1 MSSKGFSLARLSISR
16 PVFISCL
23 VALSIILGRI
33 SLSKLPI
40 DIFPDVTFPIVSVIT
55 PYPGAGPKEIETIVS
70 KVFEEE
76 FSTIAGVKRIS
87 AIAQEGVS
95 IVVTEF
101 NFNIDIKQAEQQI
114 RDKVTSART
123 KLPRDVKESVIRRI
137 DPADQPIIT
146 MSLKADLAEAELFDL
161 ANLVVKPKFEQ
172 VLSVGMVEI
181 IGGRKREIRVELD
194 LKKLKEREISA
205 LQIAD
210 SLGKSGMNIP
220 VGKMDVTQKQET
232 VFRTVGEFQSLD
244 EIKNTLVSFYGNEM
258 PTTLA
263 NVAEVKQGLEDQKNI
278 GYVNGDKALFINVY
292 KQSGAN
298 TVAVSKDIAKQI
310 ETLNAHLKNLK
321 GNAFLTLVRNGA
333 KPIEDNILD
342 VSESIYFGIALT
354 VIVVFFFLGSFRST
368 LITGLAL
375 PNSLLG
381 AFILVSA
388 AGFSINIMSLL
399 ALSLAVGLLVD
410 DAIVVRENIYRH
422 LEMGKD
428 AKTAALDGAHEV
440 MLAVVATTMTVLAV
454 FGPIAFLDGVVGQ
467 FFKQFGLTICFALI
481 ISLFDA
487 LTIAPMM
494 SAYFVGKIKGHDDV
508 TQNQKKTFYD
518 RILGGLVVHFT
529 RFQDWLADV
538 YIKILGITLNHP
550 LKTLFSG
557 VVIFALSI
565 MVLKYVPKTFVP
577 AQDNG
582 EFAVN
587 LELPP
592 GTSLSEMNR
601 VSMEVDKLIRAH
613 QEVLISVLTVGT
625 KDGESNK
632 ASFYVRLVSPK
643 MRKVNTIRFK
653 AMIRDELT
661 PFAFAKPSVRDY
673 DFMGA
678 GMRPFSLNIQ
688 GPNEEEL
695 EKIAT
700 NVFEKLRHH
709 PSLTDVDLSFR
720 PGKPEFQVIPDRFK
734 SERLGVST
742 NVIGSE
748 LRTLMQ
754 GQTPA
759 VFRMKGEEYD
769 IRIRLK
775 EDQRNLAESF
785 SKIYVP
791 NMNYRLIQLKNVSGS
806 LETTGPATITRQD
819 RQRYYQI
826 GADIAP
832 DGPGMGGAVNEVKR
846 IFRDE
851 IKLPEEMGYRFV
863 GQAENFQELI
873 ISMLKAA
880 GLGTLLIYLVLA
892 SLYESYIL
900 PFTIMMVLPLG
911 LCGAFFAL
919 FLTKASLDLFSMIGC
934 IMLLGVATKNS
945 IILVDYIKQ
954 QISKGLAMRE
964 AILKAGRDRLR
975 PILMTSFALAAGMS
989 PIAIGLN
996 EASKQRTSMGIA
1008 LIGGII
1014 SSTFLS
1020 LLIVPVAFTYLER
1033 FRLWSGGIMKRIF
1046 IGKVDEPN
1054 NRRVEQ

>member
-1 MSSKGFSLARLSISR
+1 MSSNGFSFARLAINR
-16 PVFISCL
+16 PVFISCV
-23 VALSIILGRI
+23 VALTIIIGYI
-33 SLSKLPI
+33 SLSNLPV
-40 DIFPDVTFPIVSVIT
+40 DIFPDVTFPVISVIT

-76 FSTIAGVKRIS
+76 FSTIAGMKRIS

-95 IVVTEF
+95 IVVAEF
-101 NFNIDIKQAEQQI
+101 NFDVDIKQAEQQI
-114 RDKVTSART
+114 RDKISSVRP

-137 DPADQPIIT
+137 DPADQPIMT
-146 MSLKADLAEAELFDL
+146 MSLRADLSEAELFDL

-172 VLSVGMVEI
+172 LNSVGLVEI

-205 LQIAD
+205 LQVSDA
-210 SLGKSGMNIP
+210 LGKSGMNIP
-220 VGKMDVTQKQET
+220 VGKMDVTPKQET
-232 VFRTVGEFQSLD
+232 VFRTVGEFQSLA
-244 EIKNTLVSFYGNEM
+244 EIKNTIVSFFGNEV
-258 PTTLA
+258 PTTLRD
-263 NVAEVKQGLEDQKNI
+263 VAELKDGLEDQKNI
-278 GYVNGDKALFINVY
+278 AYVNGEKSIFINVY
-292 KQSGAN
+292 RQSGSN
-298 TVAVSKDIAKQI
+298 TVAVSKAVVKQMKM
-310 ETLNAHLKNLK
+310 LNEQIKDLQGK
-321 GNAFLTLVRNGA
+321 GQLSLVRDGA

-354 VIVVFFFLGSFRST
+354 VVVVFFFLGSFRST
-368 LITGLAL
+368 LITGMAL
-375 PNSLLG
+375 PDSLLG
-381 AFILVSA
+381 AFILVA
-388 AGFSINIMSLL
+388 VAGFSINIMSLL

-454 FGPIAFLDGVVGQ
+454 FGPIAFLEGVVGQ
-467 FFKQFGLTICFALI
+467 FFKQFGLTICFALV

-494 SAYFVGKIKGHDDV
+494 SAYFVGKIKAHGQTNEEH
-508 TQNQKKTFYD
+508 KKNLYD
-518 RILGGLVVHFT
+518 RTLGALVGLFN
-529 RFQDWLADV
+529 RFQAWME
-538 YIKILGITLNHP
+538 KIYLKVLNIALNHP
-550 LKTLFSG
+550 LKTLFTG
-557 VVIFALSI
+557 VVILVLSM
-565 MVLKYVPKTFVP
+565 MVLKYVPKTFIP

-582 EFAVN
+582 EFSVN

-592 GTSLSEMNR
+592 GTSLTEMNR
-601 VSMEVDKLIRAH
+601 VGLDVDKVIRAH
-613 QEVLISVLTVGT
+613 KEVQFSVLTVGT

-632 ASFYVRLVSPK
+632 ASFYVRLVAAK
-643 MRKVNTIRFK
+643 MRKINTIQFK
-653 AMIRDELT
+653 EMIRGELT
-661 PFAFAKPSVRDY
+661 TFTYAKPSVRDY

-678 GMRPFSLNIQ
+678 GMRPFSVNIQ
-688 GPNEEEL
+688 GPNEDEL
-695 EKIAT
+695 EKISSL
-700 NVFEKLRHH
+700 VFEKLKNH
-709 PSLTDVDLSFR
+709 PSLKDVDLSFR
-720 PGKPEFQVIPDRFK
+720 PGKTEFQVIPDRFK

-748 LRTLMQ
+748 LRTLME

-759 VFRMKGEEYD
+759 VFRVKGEEYD
-769 IRIRLK
+769 IRVRLR
-775 EDQRNLAESF
+775 EDQRNLAQSF
-785 SKIYVP
+785 DKIYVP
-791 NMNYRLIQLKNVSGS
+791 NINYRLIPLKSVSQS
-806 LETTGPATITRQD
+806 VETTGPATITRQD

-832 DGPGMGGAVNEVKR
+832 EGPGMGGAVNEVKR
-846 IFRDE
+846 IFSDE
-851 IKLPEEMGYRFV
+851 VKLPEGMGYRFV

-873 ISMLKAA
+873 VSMLRAA

-900 PFTIMMVLPLG
+900 PFTIMLVLPLA

-919 FLTKASLDLFSMIGC
+919 FVTKASLDLFSMIGC

-945 IILVDYIKQ
+945 IILVDYINQ
-954 QISKGLAMRE
+954 QITKGLGMRD
-964 AILKAGRDRLR
+964 AILKAGKDRLR
-975 PILMTSFALAAGMS
+975 PILMTSFALGAGMS

-1020 LLIVPVAFTYLER
+1020 LIIVPAAFTYMER
-1033 FRLWSGGIMKRIF
+1033 FRLWSGRLVQRLLGQ
-1046 IGKVDEPN
+1046 GE
-1054 NRRVEQ
+1054 E